1 MLPSMSATAEM
12 PVGSMTLISS
22 SPGFGVWFAEVVAE
36 SVGSA
41 MFGSAPVVN
50 VWSGVSS
57 HLPSGHWMRARTWY
71 VVDAFIPAMRIDTGP
86 PPGGDGTGA
95 VERP

>member
-1 MLPSMSATAEM
+1 MLPSRSATAEM
-12 PVGSMTLISS
+12 PRGSMTLISS
-22 SPGFGVWFAEVVAE
+22 TPGFGLWLGDVDAT

-41 MFGSAPVVN
+41 MFGSAPVVK

-57 HLPSGHWMRARTWY
+57 HLPSGHWIRARTWY
-71 VVDAFIPAMRIDTGP
+71 VVDAFMPATRIETVP